1 MDIVEIAEE
10 LEALHQTGTRVPGF
24 RRKVLVDID
33 RLSEVSSELRDAVP
47 AGIREADEVLK
58 QKESIINQ
66 AYLESQR
73 IKSAAE
79 EEASAK
85 TNAAQLE
92 HASKVEESEV
102 YKTAVEKAQEVED
115 QAIVKAQDIIQDA
128 QKKAYRILNE
138 TDSVAGTLR
147 DGADRYAREVL
158 FNLEEQIAS
167 SLGQVRAGIDNL
179 GMDSTDEV
187 EIEVEPNLEP
197 VRNGNHVAA

>member
-1 MDIVEIAEE
+1 MDIVEIVEE
-10 LEALHQTGTRVPGF
+10 LEALHRTGTRVPGF

-33 RLSEVSSELRDAVP
+33 RLNEVADELRNSVP
-47 AGIREADEVLK
+47 AGMREADEVLK

-79 EEASAK
+79 EEASGR
-85 TNAAQLE
+85 TMAAQQE
-92 HASKVEESEV
+92 HDSKVEESEV
-102 YKTAVEKAQEVED
+102 YKAATEKAQELED
-115 QAIVKAQDIIQDA
+115 QAMVKAQEIIQDA

-138 TDSVAGTLR
+138 TDAVAGTLR

-167 SLGQVRAGIDNL
+167 SLGQVRAGIDKL
-179 GMDSTDEV
+179 GADSPDEV
-187 EIEVEPNLEP
+187 EIEVEPDLEP
-197 VRNGNHVAA
+197 VGNHVPA